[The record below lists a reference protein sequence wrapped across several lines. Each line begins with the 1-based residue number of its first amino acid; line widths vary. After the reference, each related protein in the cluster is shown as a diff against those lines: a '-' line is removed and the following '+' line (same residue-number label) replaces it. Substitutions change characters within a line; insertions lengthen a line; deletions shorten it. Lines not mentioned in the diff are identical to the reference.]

1 MSEPRII
8 AAVQGATKRYGGV
21 QALSDVSLSLA
32 AGEVRG
38 LLGKNGAGKSTLIR
52 MLAGAEAPDAGT
64 VSLSGTLMDRPSVTR
79 AQELGVRT
87 VYQELTVIP
96 GLSIA
101 ENIYMGAW
109 PTRRGVIDRRTMF
122 EGAAKALARIDVR
135 LHPGSI
141 VGELSIADQQ
151 MVEIARAMFADP
163 GLLILDEPTSSLA
176 AAEVDRVLGA
186 VDAIRAMDVAVIYVS
201 HRLPEVR
208 RVADSATVMRDGRVV
223 DTVAMSDVDNRGLV
237 DMMVGSS
244 GAEDSLVSQARSD
257 GRVVLSLAEVVAPPK
272 LVDVSLDVHAGEV
285 LGIAGVL
292 GSGRS
297 EILQV
302 AAGLRRVEQGVVVV
316 NGTRITPGDFTAA
329 RRAGIGYT
337 AEDRKSDGII
347 PELGIDENTV
357 LTDWKSVSRAG
368 VVDRSRVEAA
378 TRRMIDA
385 MSIKA
390 GRTTTPIAN
399 LSGGNQQK
407 VVIGRW
413 VHAGSSI
420 LLLDEP
426 TRGVDVQA
434 KAQIYRLLR
443 ELADDGK
450 AVVFVSSEMD
460 ELNLVC
466 DRVLVL
472 RDGRI
477 VGEHVAPSIE
487 TDVLLATAI
496 AGSG

>member
-1 MSEPRII
+1 MI
-8 AAVQGATKRYGGV
+8 ANVQGANKRYGAV
-21 QALSDVSLSLA
+21 QALVDVSFSIE

-52 MLAGAEAPDAGT
+52 MLSGAEAPDSGT
-64 VSLSGTLMDRPSVTR
+64 VSLAETVMERPSVTR

-101 ENIYMGAW
+101 ENIYIGAW
-109 PTRRGVIDRRTMF
+109 PTSRGVIDRRRMRD
-122 EGAAKALARIDVR
+122 GAAEALGRIGVR
-135 LHPGSI
+135 LDPGQV

-151 MVEIARAMFADP
+151 MVEIARALFSNP

-176 AAEVDRVLGA
+176 AAEVDRVLSA
-186 VDAIRAMDVAVIYVS
+186 VEAIQTLGVAVIYVS

-208 RVADSATVMRDGRVV
+208 RVAGSATIMLDGRVV
-223 DTVAMSDVDNRGLV
+223 DTVSMAEHDNRALV

-244 GAEDSLVSQARSD
+244 GAEDSLVSQARSS
-257 GRVVLSLAEVVAPPK
+257 GPVVLALHQVSSAPK
-272 LVDVSLDVHAGEV
+272 LTDVSFEVRQGEV

-302 AAGLRRVEQGVVVV
+302 AAGLRRPDRGEVTLNDVKVP
-316 NGTRITPGDFTAA
+316 PGGFRTA
-329 RRAGIGYT
+329 RLAGIGYT
-337 AEDRKSDGII
+337 PEDRKNDGII

-357 LTDWKSVSRAG
+357 LTDWRAVSRAG
-368 VVDRSRVEAA
+368 VVDQSRVA
-378 TRRMIDA
+378 TATQRIIEA
-385 MSIKA
+385 MSVKA
-390 GRTTTPIAN
+390 AKTSTPISN

-407 VVIGRW
+407 IVIGRW
-413 VHAGSSI
+413 LHAGSSV

-434 KAQIYRLLR
+434 KAQIYQLLR
-443 ELADDGK
+443 TLAEEGK

-466 DRVLVL
+466 DRVVVL

-477 VGEHVAPSIE
+477 VAEHSAPAIE
-487 TDVLLATAI
+487 TDELLRAAISEAT
-496 AGSG
+496 

>member
-1 MSEPRII
+1 MI
-8 AAVQGATKRYGGV
+8 ADVQGADKRYGAV
-21 QALSDVSLSLA
+21 QALVDVTFSIDT
-32 AGEVRG
+32 GEVRG

-52 MLAGAEAPDAGT
+52 MLSGAETPDRGT
-64 VSLSGTLMDRPSVTR
+64 VSLAGTVVERPSVTR

-101 ENIYMGAW
+101 ENIYIGAW
-109 PTRRGVIDRRTMF
+109 PTSRGVIDRRRMR
-122 EGAAKALARIDVR
+122 EGAAEALDRIGVALDPRRV
-135 LHPGSI
+135 

-151 MVEIARAMFADP
+151 MVEIARAMFSDP

-186 VDAIRAMDVAVIYVS
+186 VEAIQSLGVAVIYVS

-208 RVADSATVMRDGRVV
+208 RVAGSATIMRDGRVV
-223 DTVAMSDVDNRGLV
+223 DTVSMTENDNHALI
-237 DMMVGSS
+237 DMMVGST
-244 GAEDSLVSQARSD
+244 GAEDSLVSQARSS
-257 GRVVLSLAEVVAPPK
+257 GPVVLDLNQVAARPK
-272 LVDVSLDVHAGEV
+272 LADVSLKVHRGEV

-302 AAGLRRVEQGVVVV
+302 AAGLRRPDRGEVTV
-316 NGTRITPGDFTAA
+316 NGIRVPSGGYRAA

-337 AEDRKSDGII
+337 PEDRKNDGVV
-347 PELGIDENTV
+347 PELGVDENTV
-357 LTDWKSVSRAG
+357 LTDWKAVSRAG
-368 VVDRSRVEAA
+368 VVDQSRIATSTQHIIEAMSVKAA
-378 TRRMIDA
+378 TTSTP
-385 MSIKA
+385 MS
-390 GRTTTPIAN
+390 N

-407 VVIGRW
+407 IVIGRW
-413 VHAGSSI
+413 LHAGSSV

-434 KAQIYRLLR
+434 KTQIYQLLR
-443 ELADDGK
+443 KLANDGK

-466 DRVLVL
+466 DRVVVL

-477 VGEHVAPSIE
+477 VAEHVAPAIE
-487 TDVLLATAI
+487 TDELLKAAISAAT
-496 AGSG
+496 